1 MAGLFITGTD
11 TGVGKTLVTT
21 ALLASLRHMGIDAA
35 GMKPVAAGCER
46 IDNVWVNEDVARID
60 AASARRWPADWV
72 NPYLFRD
79 AIAPHIAAERKGVN
93 IEIPRIVDACHALQA
108 EAEVVLV
115 EGVGG
120 LLVPIDA
127 RRDMADIAQALDL
140 PVILVVGMRLGCLN
154 HALLTQ
160 EAILRRGLRLAGWVA
175 NRLDPEMAAYSEN
188 LDTLRYRLGVPPIAE
203 IPYLGNFDPM
213 HVMGYIANVRLLALL
228 SGAGWQDKRVD

>member
-1 MAGLFITGTD
+1 MPLY
-11 TGVGKTLVTT
+11 
-21 ALLASLRHMGIDAA
+21 
-35 GMKPVAAGCER
+35 P
-46 IDNVWVNEDVARID
+46 
-60 AASARRWPADWV
+60 
-72 NPYLFRD
+72 
-79 AIAPHIAAERKGVN
+79 
-93 IEIPRIVDACHALQA
+93 
-108 EAEVVLV
+108 
-115 EGVGG
+115 EGF
-120 LLVPIDA
+120 LS
-127 RRDMADIAQALDL
+127 DL
-140 PVILVVGMRLGCLN
+140 PETLGLDVILVVGTTLGCLN